1 MSEMVTTIVQLLDR
15 CKNEAGGLTY
25 GGFKES
31 NDHIKF
37 NVSDQSV
44 RFLKAVFNA
53 YCDLFKY
60 GEAFIGGD
68 VEAMKQYIQERLSRS
83 ISLSDKPTL
92 KNFYFDILKKE
103 EAKLETIITALSPFG
118 NYHFPTK
125 VEDLKELWLLD
136 IYYNQELVELL
147 NLHFVDEEHKVFL
160 SIELDDIFSSEKML
174 QVYQLHASEEK
185 ITYLHDQLK
194 TIKKLNDL
202 PTPTMNQQ
210 DSYDEKILHWQE
222 QIVGNSELKS
232 PPLCNAPSINKRAL
246 MFAYH
251 YKHRICPNK
260 YPYKTGSHWWNEHR
274 QQGRWKIAFSTTDLS
289 NKEKYKPPTIVELN
303 LIIEILESEEEWEA
317 VKIAKNQLF

>member
-147 NLHFVDEEHKVFL
+147 NFHFEGDEKNIFL
-160 SIELDDIFSSEKML
+160 SIEMDAFFTSDKMN
-174 QVYQLHASEEK
+174 QVYQLYASEEK
-185 ITYLHDQLK
+185 ILHL
-194 TIKKLNDL
+194 
-202 PTPTMNQQ
+202 
-210 DSYDEKILHWQE
+210 QE
-222 QIVGNSELKS
+222 Q
-232 PPLCNAPSINKRAL
+232 
-246 MFAYH
+246 
-251 YKHRICPNK
+251 
-260 YPYKTGSHWWNEHR
+260 
-274 QQGRWKIAFSTTDLS
+274 
-289 NKEKYKPPTIVELN
+289 LN
-303 LIIEILESEEEWEA
+303 LLDLQQRED
-317 VKIAKNQLF
+317 VV

>member
-147 NLHFVDEEHKVFL
+147 NFHFEGDEKNIFL
-160 SIELDDIFSSEKML
+160 SIEMDAFFTSDKMN
-174 QVYQLHASEEK
+174 QVYQLYASEEK
-185 ITYLHDQLK
+185 ILHLQEQLNLLDLQQREEVTQNVLPKRDK
-194 TIKKLNDL
+194 TTHLSRTDEAYFCRLVFESEAIVKYEPNKKEYCKRVCKEFNIIYADRIGNIFCEIQGSRWPQKSIEKIKTVLLPNIGEDDPMLKKLNNFL
-202 PTPTMNQQ
+202 AVITEAG
-210 DSYDEKILHWQE
+210 SF
-222 QIVGNSELKS
+222 
-232 PPLCNAPSINKRAL
+232 KR
-246 MFAYH
+246 
-251 YKHRICPNK
+251 
-260 YPYKTGSHWWNEHR
+260 
-274 QQGRWKIAFSTTDLS
+274 
-289 NKEKYKPPTIVELN
+289 
-303 LIIEILESEEEWEA
+303 
-317 VKIAKNQLF
+317 